1 MACSL
6 RLYVYREYLPLTEDI
21 LKLGA
26 RIFAVP
32 GGEPPAPTS
41 VRSTPA
47 AEPLPRR
54 PPYSRRD
61 GASLGSAASAGSE
74 CLVPRARVLL
84 HQLLHEDS
92 AGAQCTLRCKPR
104 ANRCLLLLSFSA
116 CAARL
121 SQEMCPSTST

>member
-32 GGEPPAPTS
+32 GGEPPAPA

-47 AEPLPRR
+47 AGPLPRR

-84 HQLLHEDS
+84 HQLLHQDS
-92 AGAQCTLRCKPR
+92 AGA
-104 ANRCLLLLSFSA
+104 
-116 CAARL
+116 
-121 SQEMCPSTST
+121 